1 MGDMICAGTPNHPH
15 TRTGTGTHFM
25 SPLPPEAALGG
36 DFHAGANSS
45 STSQPSHRNP
55 HQLSGPSCPQAPPLP
70 ATLCGVST
78 HQALG
83 AAELSPSNQ
92 ELTHSSALLPTVA
105 PFPPWEPDQWP
116 FLEKRLT
123 LVVQALPVS
132 PTLLSATYPC
142 NPRMP
147 TDPNRGPSDHTQG
160 NETPHTLCTS
170 VVEACCRDQA
180 PPQHLETTS
189 GEKGAEDKEPQL
201 GRACLTPQHRMQ
213 KPLQL
218 PSIPAAPRKSLCQ
231 GRGTSAPGNREAAPA
246 PQGDA

>member
-25 SPLPPEAALGG
+25 SPLPPEAALRG

-105 PFPPWEPDQWP
+105 PFPPQEPDQWP

-170 VVEACCRDQA
+170 VVEACCGDQA

-189 GEKGAEDKEPQL
+189 GEKDAEDKEPQL

-213 KPLQL
+213 KPLRL